1 MKNEAVLLPDEADKL
16 MAEFATGD
24 FAENTHATREIL
36 DMFRKNDILRT
47 QELLDMTA
55 LEKSTIL
62 ARLNLLQK
70 YSMIKRTRDGMKKLP
85 KFIEFLEIYFG
96 EN

>member
-1 MKNEAVLLPDEADKL
+1 
-16 MAEFATGD
+16 
-24 FAENTHATREIL
+24 
-36 DMFRKNDILRT
+36 
-47 QELLDMTA
+47 MTA